1 MLHVLI
7 TGGSRGI
14 GAAVADRMVRDGWRA
29 ISMSRSNGFDVTA
42 PDFASALGPHMTSRL
57 GAIVCCAGDVEPTPL
72 ADETADRWQH
82 SLAVNL
88 THQWTVLRAVAA
100 SSMSHTVVLV
110 GSTAGTR
117 PSPGWSSY
125 AAAKAALHNLAVTA
139 AEELAPR
146 GHRIYLV
153 VPGRCATDLRAKL
166 APDEDPA
173 AIMQPDEVAEVIATC
188 IHDTGGVLCGAPIEV
203 KRRR

>member
-1 MLHVLI
+1 MPRVLI

-14 GAAVADRMVRDGWRA
+14 GAAVADRMVADGWEA
-29 ISMSRSNGFDVTA
+29 VSLARSNGFDVTA
-42 PDFASALGPHMTSRL
+42 PDFAAALVPFLTSRL
-57 GAIVCCAGDVEPTPL
+57 GAIVCCAGDVDPKPL
-72 ADETADRWQH
+72 AEETVEGWQH

-88 THQWTVLRAVAA
+88 THQWTVLRAVAKCTI
-100 SSMSHTVVLV
+100 SQTVVVV

-125 AAAKAALHNLAVTA
+125 AAAKAALHNLTVTA
-139 AEELAPR
+139 AEELAVK

-153 VPGRCATDLRAKL
+153 SPGRCATELRAKL

-173 AIMQPDEVAEVIATC
+173 SIMQPAEVAEVVAQC
-188 IHDTGGVLCGAPIEV
+188 IYDRAAVLCGSPIEV
-203 KRRR
+203 KKRR